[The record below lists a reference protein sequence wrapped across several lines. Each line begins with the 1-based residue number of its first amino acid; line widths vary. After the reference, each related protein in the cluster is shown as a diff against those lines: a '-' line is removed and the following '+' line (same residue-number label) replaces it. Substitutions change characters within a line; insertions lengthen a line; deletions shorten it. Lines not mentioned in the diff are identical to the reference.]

1 MPSNEPVPGRCGA
14 RVKSGDGY
22 CQKAPINGT
31 GRCRLHGGAGGAP
44 KGNRNAVGNAG
55 GGAPELNR
63 NAWKHGAFADIEKID
78 ARLEGDAREYVDTL
92 AESLLERAA
101 ETVPGM
107 AAERRRALAREAALL
122 MYQGMIA
129 DGDIASPENGG
140 RGLAWER
147 ERTIELADGET
158 VTYTET
164 VVNPAWRQ
172 TIRLTDRQDR
182 IWDEL
187 QLWPTP

>member
-1 MPSNEPVPGRCGA
+1 MPSNEPVPGRRGA

-22 CQKAPINGT
+22 CQKVPINGT

-55 GGAPELNR
+55 GGAPALNQ
-63 NAWKHGAFADIEKID
+63 NSWKHGAFADIEKID
-78 ARLEGDAREYVDTL
+78 ARLEGSAREYVDTL

-101 ETVPGM
+101 ETVPEM
-107 AAERRRALAREAALL
+107 AAGHRRALAREAALL
-122 MYQGMIA
+122 MYQTMLANA
-129 DGDIASPENGG
+129 DLIASENGG
-140 RGLAWER
+140 RGFAWDR
-147 ERTIELADGET
+147 ERTIETSDGET

-172 TIRLTDRQDR
+172 TIRLTARQDR

>member
-1 MPSNEPVPGRCGA
+1 
-14 RVKSGDGY
+14 
-22 CQKAPINGT
+22 
-31 GRCRLHGGAGGAP
+31 
-44 KGNRNAVGNAG
+44 
-55 GGAPELNR
+55 
-63 NAWKHGAFADIEKID
+63 
-78 ARLEGDAREYVDTL
+78 
-92 AESLLERAA
+92 
-101 ETVPGM
+101 
-107 AAERRRALAREAALL
+107 
-122 MYQGMIA
+122 MYQVMIA